1 MGEGEVIRR
10 RACDGSAYGKIAAFG
25 FEDKYEERVMS
36 GVVSGLRRI
45 MGI

>member
-10 RACDGSAYGKIAAFG
+10 RACDGSACGKIAALG
-25 FEDKYEERVMS
+25 FEDEYEERVMS